1 MQVFNS
7 FQEMAVGT
15 GALDAQSQMGV
26 FDAKHPT
33 FAETVKKLLAEQQ
46 AGADNTDKIV
56 ETVKTASLTPE
67 QINEMM
73 ETIARTARR
82 PELEEK
88 IKAILPSGAYEEPKQ
103 SGGEFDTF
111 G

>member
-1 MQVFNS
+1 
-7 FQEMAVGT
+7 MAVGT

-26 FDAKHPT
+26 FNAKHPT
-33 FAETVKKLLAEQQ
+33 FAETLKKLLAEQQ

-56 ETVKTASLTPE
+56 ETAASLTPE

-82 PELEEK
+82 PELVEK
-88 IKAILPSGAYEEPKQ
+88 IKAFLPPGAYEEPKQ
-103 SGGEFDTF
+103 SGGSFESF